1 MVIFFQGENIGDAA
15 IREVF
20 EETGV
25 KTEFVSLVAFRH
37 VLNSSFDCADMYFV
51 TNLRPL
57 TSDIVID
64 KEILDAKWMK
74 VISNCFIRSTGIRIT
89 LF

>member
-1 MVIFFQGENIGDAA
+1 MTFRFYFIFFQGENIGDAA

-20 EETGV
+20 EETGIRA
-25 KTEFVSLVAFRH
+25 EFVSLAAFRH
-37 VLNSSFDCADMYFV
+37 FLNGNFDCDDMYFV

-57 TSDIVID
+57 TFDIVID

-74 VISNCFIRSTGIRIT
+74 VI
-89 LF
+89 